1 MSATDAVTRGRESFG
16 RRAWLD
22 AYEALS
28 VADEHAS
35 LEAADLDRLAMA
47 AYLIGRDEA
56 AVTDLERAHRAFL
69 DAGEVGRAVRCA
81 FWVGIILFQRGR
93 HAEGGGWLGRAER
106 LLTQQAL
113 DSVERGYLLI
123 PAAFQALESGDPARA
138 HEVFDEAAS
147 IADRFDDPDLV
158 ALSRLGCGRALVA
171 SGEVRRGVAL
181 LDEAMVAV
189 TTGHVSTAAAG
200 IVYCALIITC
210 RDIFD
215 WGRAQE
221 WTAVLSSWCA
231 SQQALRPYRGQ
242 CLIHRSEIM
251 QLRGEWSDAMAE
263 VEQACEHLADPP
275 GDPVLGMAHYQQGEL
290 LRLRG
295 EFSRAEQAYRK
306 AGESGHSVQPG
317 LALLRLAQGRTRD
330 AEAAIR
336 RVALEA
342 EGDRVKRSR
351 VLAAFVE
358 IMLSVGDVAAA
369 RPAIDELDELARDFD
384 VPYLRG
390 VAESARGAVLLA
402 DGDSRAACA
411 VLRRAWTSWQ
421 GLDATYE
428 AARVRLLMALAC
440 RELAD
445 HDTASMELDA
455 ARRVFEQLGAA
466 PALARAAELH
476 ELPRQTAPGGLTPRE
491 VDVLRLVATGATN
504 REVANRLIIS
514 EKTVARHVSN
524 ILTKLEA
531 PSRAA
536 ATAYAFRHELV

>member
-1 MSATDAVTRGRESFG
+1 
-16 RRAWLD
+16 
-22 AYEALS
+22 
-28 VADEHAS
+28 
-35 LEAADLDRLAMA
+35 
-47 AYLIGRDEA
+47 
-56 AVTDLERAHRAFL
+56 
-69 DAGEVGRAVRCA
+69 
-81 FWVGIILFQRGR
+81 
-93 HAEGGGWLGRAER
+93 
-106 LLTQQAL
+106 
-113 DSVERGYLLI
+113 
-123 PAAFQALESGDPARA
+123 
-138 HEVFDEAAS
+138 
-147 IADRFDDPDLV
+147 
-158 ALSRLGCGRALVA
+158 
-171 SGEVRRGVAL
+171 L

-189 TTGHVSTAAAG
+189 TTGHVSPAAAG

-210 RDIFD
+210 RDVFD

-231 SQQALRPYRGQ
+231 TQQALRPYRGQ

-306 AGESGHSVQPG
+306 AGEVGHPVQPG

-336 RVALEA
+336 RVALEV

-351 VLAAFVE
+351 VLAAFIE
-358 IMLSVGDVAAA
+358 IVLHLGDVAAA
-369 RPAIDELDELARDFD
+369 RPAVDELDDLARDFD

-402 DGDSRAACA
+402 DGDTRGACA

-428 AARVRLLMALAC
+428 AARVRLLMARAC

-466 PALARAAELH
+466 PALARVAELSG
-476 ELPRQTAPGGLTPRE
+476 LPEQTAPGGLTPRE

-524 ILTKLEA
+524 ILTKLWA